1 MKDAGA
7 VLMNERSLSYDC
19 RRMLRKSL
27 RHLLRVNE
35 PDYSGRKKRTLLLY
49 LLLLN
54 LNHLQ
59 TLVGQCLK

>member
-35 PDYSGRKKRTLLLY
+35 PDYSGRKELSLLLLLY
-49 LLLLN
+49 R
-54 LNHLQ
+54 NHLQ
-59 TLVGQCLK
+59 TLVGHSLK